1 MITSND
7 FRPGVTIEIDGQ
19 VWQVVEFQHV
29 KPGKGAAFVRA
40 KIKNLETGAVVER
53 TWNAGEKVQEVALI
67 AVRCNT
73 SMNRTECT
81 YSWTTNRMNRL
92 SSIKTHSARQ

>member
-29 KPGKGAAFVRA
+29 KQGNG
-40 KIKNLETGAVVER
+40 
-53 TWNAGEKVQEVALI
+53 
-67 AVRCNT
+67 RCF
-73 SMNRTECT
+73 RP
-81 YSWTTNRMNRL
+81 R
-92 SSIKTHSARQ
+92 

>member
-40 KIKNLETGAVVER
+40 KIR
-53 TWNAGEKVQEVALI
+53 TSKRALLSNVPGML
-67 AVRCNT
+67 AKKYRTATLTAARCST
-73 SMNRTECT
+73 SMKMKACT
-81 YSWTTNRMNRL
+81 VSWITKHTNRSN
-92 SSIKTHSARQ
+92 

>member
-40 KIKNLETGAVVER
+40 ASR
-53 TWNAGEKVQEVALI
+53 TSKRALLSNVPGMLAKKVQDGHVDRRQMQYLYENEGMY
-67 AVRCNT
+67 CFMDNGT
-73 SMNRTECT
+73 YRTDRIEQ
-81 YSWTTNRMNRL
+81 
-92 SSIKTHSARQ
+92 RQPR